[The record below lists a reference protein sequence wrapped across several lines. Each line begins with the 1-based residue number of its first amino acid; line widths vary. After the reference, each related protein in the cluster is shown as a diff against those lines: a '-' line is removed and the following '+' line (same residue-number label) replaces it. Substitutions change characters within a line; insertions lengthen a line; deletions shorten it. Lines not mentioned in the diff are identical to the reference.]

1 MAINKK
7 LIHFQTMANFEAQLS
22 AGNILDTSIV
32 FIKDAKKIWTH
43 GQFYDCA
50 DGVDSVDWADIQNK
64 PTIPTKTSEL
74 ENDSGFLAESLTGY
88 YISSLQLTGD
98 LRNDIG
104 DILKWS
110 STSKQLR
117 VSDAGG
123 DTIIRIVASGD
134 GTKFLA
140 NDGKYKT
147 ALTEHQDISGK
158 QDKLVSGSSIKTIN
172 GTSLLGSGNI
182 TVATQAYVDSKIGD
196 INTILESIIG
206 GGSYYYGLAQ
216 YSEEELL
223 NIVDDA
229 LEE

>member
-32 FIKDAKKIWTH
+32 FIKDAKNIWTH
-43 GQFYDCA
+43 GQFYDCSPTDLSEYA
-50 DGVDSVDWADIQNK
+50 TVTELNK
-64 PTIPTKTSEL
+64 
-74 ENDSGFLAESLTGY
+74 
-88 YISSLQLTGD
+88 
-98 LRNDIG
+98 
-104 DILKWS
+104 
-110 STSKQLR
+110 
-117 VSDAGG
+117 
-123 DTIIRIVASGD
+123 
-134 GTKFLA
+134 
-140 NDGKYKT
+140 
-147 ALTEHQDISGK
+147 K
-158 QDKLVSGSSIKTIN
+158 QDKLVSGTSIKTIN
-172 GTSLLGSGNI
+172 NTSLLGRGNI

-223 NIVDDA
+223 NIVDEA